1 MRPLDPDDRFQRGA
15 HRVQAA
21 QHDHGAEPNPK
32 TSPPLPPTYPP
43 LHNQWDVG
51 GQDKIRRLWRH
62 YYENADALIYVVDS
76 SDPARLQEARLE
88 LHKILSDDAV
98 KRTLTSVLVYA
109 NKQDMSNA
117 MSPAMMVQEL
127 GLNNLHG
134 VDWYCQASAATTGAG
149 LYEGLEWLNGSLTG
163 APANKRKGV
172 RQHSAWRA

>member
-1 MRPLDPDDRFQRGA
+1 
-15 HRVQAA
+15 
-21 QHDHGAEPNPK
+21 
-32 TSPPLPPTYPP
+32 
-43 LHNQWDVG
+43 
-51 GQDKIRRLWRH
+51 
-62 YYENADALIYVVDS
+62 VVDS

-163 APANKRKGV
+163 APANKRKGARGALGAGGMASMV
-172 RQHSAWRA
+172 GGI